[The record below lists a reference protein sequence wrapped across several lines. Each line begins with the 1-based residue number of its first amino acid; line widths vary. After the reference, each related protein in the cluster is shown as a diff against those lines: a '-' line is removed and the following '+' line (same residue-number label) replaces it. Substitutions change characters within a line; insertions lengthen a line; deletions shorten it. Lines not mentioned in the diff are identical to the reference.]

1 MQLKEIMTREVEAVR
16 PETAVKEAAEL
27 MRTLE
32 IGTLLV
38 STGDR
43 LVGVLTDRDITVRAV
58 TEGGD
63 AMSRPV
69 CNVMTPEV
77 AYCFED
83 QDVTEAARVME
94 ERQVRRLPVL
104 DRNKRLVG
112 IISLDDLA
120 TGAGD
125 ATLAGEVLKEVSE
138 PDPPRRRRGPVR

>member
-63 AMSRPV
+63 TMSMPV

-138 PDPPRRRRGPVR
+138 LDPPRRRRGTIR